1 MTQVVGISPYEFYEI
16 LVPVDSLKA
25 NVPYTLKTS
34 SQGPTHT
41 DTIVSRKRSK
51 VEDESLYNNSD
62 FKQRHNRSFSRG
74 LRNVQ
79 PSPVTFTLTDSK
91 TFTDDPQQM
100 MYEILSSSVDS
111 SRYLVFTLFAM
122 KNSLAYDEEALYQ
135 ES

>member
-1 MTQVVGISPYEFYEI
+1 M
-16 LVPVDSLKA
+16 
-25 NVPYTLKTS
+25 
-34 SQGPTHT
+34 
-41 DTIVSRKRSK
+41 
-51 VEDESLYNNSD
+51 
-62 FKQRHNRSFSRG
+62 
-74 LRNVQ
+74 Q

-91 TFTDDPQQM
+91 TFTDDPEQM